1 MARLPRRSEGMSISR
16 LAQHLGLA
24 EGTVSRALNNYP
36 DIATKTRERVADAAR
51 ELGYR
56 PSSAARRLARGVIET
71 VGFVLPARGAHLSDP
86 FLSEIMDG
94 LAVGLAAH
102 DWDLIVAA
110 VPEDHDE
117 LEVMDRLIK
126 SGKVGSFV
134 ITRTRRQDPRVEFLK
149 ASGLP
154 FVVHG
159 RTDKHDDYSWLD
171 VDNKKA
177 FVDAVTFLHEL
188 GHTRI
193 ALLGGDTAMNFAWLR
208 RAGYLQA
215 MEDLGL
221 GVAPGY
227 LVDNVTDGDATTN
240 AIAALLALDPAPT
253 GIVCVTDSVAIDAIA
268 AIRRAGLM
276 PGREISVT
284 GYDGL
289 ATGAAIDPPLTTMSQ
304 ASYEAGREVGRMILA
319 LHNNTN
325 PQHSNTNPQISHI
338 LWEAK
343 LTLRA
348 SANPPVTSPANR

>member
-1 MARLPRRSEGMSISR
+1 MSLSQ
-16 LAQHLGLA
+16 LAEHLGLA

-36 DIATKTRERVADAAR
+36 DIAAKTRERVANAAR
-51 ELGYR
+51 EFGYR

-86 FLSEIMDG
+86 FLSEILDG
-94 LAVGLAAH
+94 LAVELAAH

-117 LEVMDRLIK
+117 IEVMDRLVK

-134 ITRTRRQDPRVEFLK
+134 ITRTRRQDPRVAFLK
-149 ASGLP
+149 SSNLP

-159 RTDKHDDYSWLD
+159 RTDEHDDYSWLD

-177 FVDAVTFLHEL
+177 FVDAVTYLHGL
-188 GHTRI
+188 GHRRI
-193 ALLGGDTAMNFAWLR
+193 AMLGGDTEMNFAWLR

-221 GVAPGY
+221 ELAPGY
-227 LVDNVTDGDATTN
+227 LVDNVADGAGVAN
-240 AIAALLALDPAPT
+240 AMAGLLALAPAPT

-268 AIRRAGLM
+268 AIRRAGLT

-319 LHNNTN
+319 LHNSTK
-325 PQHSNTNPQISHI
+325 PQISHI

-348 SANPPVTSPANR
+348 SANPPVTAPAN